1 MEALIEQAPLT
12 QSIGLQCTSRKRRS
26 FPCLRRQSSFATMT
40 TTVCSTRASKRCL
53 VSPISSTLSLSG
65 SDDIQKVMDPPV
77 EKRTLLLR
85 KWYATQEQ
93 TTGLKDMLSKVEVQE
108 ISFPSDLEFKPKEG
122 GKQGHRGAKDKDE
135 DEMTSKG
142 ALESDGDDSPKPC
155 KCKANCELALS
166 LPKKCTFV
174 EM

>member
-1 MEALIEQAPLT
+1 
-12 QSIGLQCTSRKRRS
+12 
-26 FPCLRRQSSFATMT
+26 
-40 TTVCSTRASKRCL
+40 
-53 VSPISSTLSLSG
+53 
-65 SDDIQKVMDPPV
+65 MDPPV

>member
-1 MEALIEQAPLT
+1 
-12 QSIGLQCTSRKRRS
+12 
-26 FPCLRRQSSFATMT
+26 
-40 TTVCSTRASKRCL
+40 
-53 VSPISSTLSLSG
+53 
-65 SDDIQKVMDPPV
+65 
-77 EKRTLLLR
+77 
-85 KWYATQEQ
+85 
-93 TTGLKDMLSKVEVQE
+93 MLSKVEVQE